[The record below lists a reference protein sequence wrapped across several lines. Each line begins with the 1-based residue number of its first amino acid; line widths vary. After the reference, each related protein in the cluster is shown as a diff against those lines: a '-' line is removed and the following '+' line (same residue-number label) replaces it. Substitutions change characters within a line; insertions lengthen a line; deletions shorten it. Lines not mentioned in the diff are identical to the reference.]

1 MLRPQRG
8 LRRPDQESKFVQEI
22 SVPVLIQLPT
32 SGNLTDLI
40 AIRAINEPARILFN
54 RASGAG
60 WEAVTATQFESEVRS
75 IAKGLSSA
83 VVQPGDRVALMS
95 RTSFTWSLLEF
106 SIWFAGAT
114 VVPIYETSSAE
125 QVDWI
130 LNDSGAVAL
139 FVESAE
145 HLALVAAVRPSTVAH
160 LWCIDSGDVATVKE
174 LGAGVNDAAVAT
186 ARATL
191 QLDSLATLIYTSGT
205 TGQPKGC
212 ELTHANFFAQV
223 QNVTEATADLFFRPD
238 ASTLL
243 FIPLAHVFGRMIGVG
258 SAYSGLTLAHCSDAV
273 KDLPRDLASFK
284 PRFILTVPRV
294 FEKVYNGAEARAEAG
309 GKGDIFRKAAA
320 VAIEYSEGISAGKI
334 SLVVKIKHA
343 LFEKLVYSKI
353 RAGLGGNVTH
363 AISGGAA
370 LGARLGHFYR
380 GIGVTVLEGYG
391 LTETT
396 AGATLNT
403 TKNIRV
409 GSVGRPIP
417 GTSIRI
423 ADDGEVHIKGPIVFR
438 GYWKNPEATKETF
451 TEDGWFKSGDL
462 GRLDDDGFLYIVGRK
477 KEIIVTSGGKN
488 VAPAV
493 LEDRLRAH
501 PLVSQCVVVGDA
513 KPFIGALVTIDQ
525 DALAIWASAQGKS
538 GATLETLRT
547 DPALVVA
554 IQGAVDEANKAVSK
568 AEAIRKFSILPVDL
582 TIASGHLTPKMSIK
596 RNVVIQ
602 DFAAE
607 IESIYSGE

>member
-1 MLRPQRG
+1 M
-8 LRRPDQESKFVQEI
+8 QEI
-22 SVPVLIQLPT
+22 SIPALLKLPT

-40 AIRAINEPARILFN
+40 AARAANEPARVLFN
-54 RASGAG
+54 RAAGAG
-60 WEAVTATQFESEVRS
+60 WESITAAQFDAEVRAV
-75 IAKGLSSA
+75 AKGLIQA
-83 VVQPGDRVALMS
+83 GVQPDDRVAIMA
-95 RTSFTWSLLEF
+95 RTSYPWSLLDF
-106 SIWFAGAT
+106 AIWFAGAA

-139 FVESAE
+139 FVESAD
-145 HLALVAAVRPSTVAH
+145 HLALASTVRPSTLKN
-160 LWCIDSGDVATVKE
+160 LWCIDAGDVEKVKE
-174 LGAGVNDAAVAT
+174 MGAGVTNDAVES
-186 ARATL
+186 ARSTL
-191 QLDSLATLIYTSGT
+191 KLDSLATLIYTSGT
-205 TGQPKGC
+205 TGRPKGC
-212 ELTHANFFAQV
+212 ELTHSNFFAQV
-223 QNVTEATADLFFRPD
+223 QNSTQTNADLFFQTD

-243 FIPLAHVFGRMIGVG
+243 FIPLAHVFGRLIGVG
-258 SAYSGLTLAHCSDAV
+258 SAYAGLRLAHCVDV
-273 KDLPRDLASFK
+273 TKDLPRDLASFK

-294 FEKVYNGAEARAEAG
+294 FEKVYNGAEARADAG

-320 VAIEYSEGISAGKI
+320 VAVAYSEGLAGGRVPIS
-334 SLVVKIKHA
+334 VKIRHA
-343 LFEKLVYSKI
+343 LFDKLVYSKI

-363 AISGGAA
+363 AISGGAP

-380 GIGVTVLEGYG
+380 GMGVTVLEGYG

-403 TKNIRV
+403 SKNLRI
-409 GSVGRPIP
+409 GSVGLPIP

-423 ADDGEVHIKGPIVFR
+423 ADDGEVLIKGPIVFR
-438 GYWKNPEATKETF
+438 GYWKNPEATKECF

-477 KEIIVTSGGKN
+477 KEIIVTAGGKN

-501 PLVSQCVVVGDA
+501 PLVSQCVVVGDN
-513 KPFIGALVTIDQ
+513 KPFIGALITIDQ
-525 DALAIWASAQGKS
+525 DALPIWAAANGKAGS
-538 GATLETLRT
+538 TLETLRT
-547 DPALVVA
+547 DPALLA
-554 IQGAVDEANKAVSK
+554 TIQGAVDEANKAVSK

-596 RNVVIQ
+596 RNVVVQ
-602 DFAAE
+602 NFATE
-607 IESIYSGE
+607 IEAIYSGE